1 MVMAGM
7 TVMLVW
13 SADSWDS
20 LQEVIKFSAIMCIT
34 EKKKK
39 KKYIYNIIYIFLN
52 NYTYSVL

>member
-20 LQEVIKFSAIMCIT
+20 LQEVIKVSAIMCIT
-34 EKKKK
+34 EK
-39 KKYIYNIIYIFLN
+39 IYIYIFLN